1 MLRRNPGLD
10 ITLEF
15 RIPSRRVRHLHGLVG
30 DINSYGVG
38 GHMNSKV
45 PTAWGLSTN
54 SAIKPLLSVES
65 HHEMTE
71 NACA

>member
-1 MLRRNPGLD
+1 MLRRNPVFD
-10 ITLEF
+10 NTLEF
-15 RIPSRRVRHLHGLVG
+15 RIPLRRVRHLYGLVG
-30 DINSYGVG
+30 DINSYGMG

-54 SAIKPLLSVES
+54 SPIEPLLSVES

-71 NACA
+71 NVCA